1 MSVTNDEIYDKLL
14 DIEKRLIQIE
24 KKIGIVKRPETLEYS
39 QQQLKPI
46 QFEQPQLKKQISV
59 PSLSNEIKV
68 VKDEKLENKKK
79 KQIDNDEDKTEDIVS
94 SIKEAFGF
102 V

>member
-24 KKIGIVKRPETLEYS
+24 KKIGVVKRPETLEYS

-46 QFEQPQLKKQISV
+46 QFEQLQPKKQTFI
-59 PSLSNEIKV
+59 PPLSNEVKEIKE
-68 VKDEKLENKKK
+68 EKKIEVKKK
-79 KQIDNDEDKTEDIVS
+79 KSLIDKDEDIVN
-94 SIKEAFGF
+94 SIKQAFGF

>member
-24 KKIGIVKRPETLEYS
+24 KKIGVVKRPETLEYS

-46 QFEQPQLKKQISV
+46 QFEQPQPKKQTFI
-59 PSLSNEIKV
+59 PPLSNEVKEINEVKKV
-68 VKDEKLENKKK
+68 EVKKK
-79 KQIDNDEDKTEDIVS
+79 KSLIDKDEDIVN
-94 SIKEAFGF
+94 SIKQALGF